1 MHIHELRDTIN
12 SKLSHEPFPHSPS
25 KVHPVKILA
34 IDNSQKK
41 VILSTNEPHNIYFI
55 ISNNP

>member
-12 SKLSHEPFPHSPS
+12 SKLSHKPFPHPPN
-25 KVHPVKILA
+25 KAHPVKILA
-34 IDNSQKK
+34 IDNSQK
-41 VILSTNEPHNIYFI
+41 VLLYTNEPHNIYFI

>member
-12 SKLSHEPFPHSPS
+12 NKLSHEPFPRPPS
-25 KVHPVKILA
+25 KAHPVKILA
-34 IDNSQKK
+34 IDNSKK
-41 VILSTNEPHNIYFI
+41 VVLSTNEPHNIYFI

>member
-12 SKLSHEPFPHSPS
+12 SKLSHEPFPHPPS

-41 VILSTNEPHNIYFI
+41 SFYPPMNHIIFI
-55 ISNNP
+55 SL